1 MPTLFQHYPNQPRS
15 DQCVAAFVILCNAHD
30 AASSFLEIFT
40 TVRTNRGARGMATD
54 EEQDL
59 LRAMLSFASAGL
71 DSMAKQLIR
80 DALPDVLNDNE
91 AAADMFKTFVERRLK
106 LTDGVD
112 HKLLADVIGD
122 RNPRARLVQVLV
134 DDLTSRSLQST
145 EEILKAAASFDIRS
159 NQITQDIKRLTD
171 VFRVRNQIAHE
182 MDVDFTRPNRSRRPR
197 ARAVMVDHT
206 NHVFAAAKAFLHEV
220 DQKLART

>member
-1 MPTLFQHYPNQPRS
+1 MPTLFQHLPDQPRNNAC
-15 DQCVAAFVILCNAHD
+15 QAAFVILCNAHD
-30 AASSFLEIFT
+30 AASSFLEIFG
-40 TVRTNRGARGMATD
+40 TVRTNRNARGMATD

-80 DALPDVLNDNE
+80 DALPVVVHNNE
-91 AAADMFKTFVERRLK
+91 PAAQMFKLFIERRLK
-106 LTDGVD
+106 VGESID
-112 HKLLADVIGD
+112 HKLLADVLGD
-122 RNPRARLVQVLV
+122 RHPRTRLVQALV

-145 EEILKAAASFDIRS
+145 EEILKAAAAFDIRS
-159 NQITQDIKRLTD
+159 SQITTDPRRLTD

-197 ARAVMVDHT
+197 ARDVMVTHT
-206 NHVFAAAKAFLHEV
+206 NEVFAVARAFLHGV
-220 DQKLART
+220 DEKIAA